1 MSLRVVI
8 WGLVI
13 SSGLC
18 WLAWLLT
25 LFNTNP
31 TQGGQP
37 AILAFY
43 LSLFAGLFGTLTLA
57 GYALRRLFGRNE
69 VKYGIIRTAFR
80 QAFLAS
86 LLLVG
91 LLVLESLHIFSW
103 WDAWLLIIVVVLLE
117 LYLRAY
123 GNQRTI

>member
-8 WGLVI
+8 WGLVV

-25 LFNTNP
+25 LLNTNP
-31 TQGGQP
+31 SQGGQP

-57 GYALRRLFGRNE
+57 GYGLRRLLAHNE
-69 VKYGIIRTAFR
+69 LKYSLIRASFR

-86 LLLVG
+86 VLLVG
-91 LLVLESLHIFSW
+91 MLLMQSLGLFSW
-103 WDAWLLIIVVVLLE
+103 WDAWLLIAVVVLLE

-123 GNQRTI
+123 GNPRTI

>member
-25 LFNTNP
+25 VFNTNP
-31 TQGGQP
+31 AQGGQP

-57 GYALRRLFGRNE
+57 GYGLRRMVAHNE
-69 VKYGIIRTAFR
+69 LKYGIIRTAFR

-86 LLLVG
+86 TLFVG
-91 LLVLESLHIFSW
+91 LLILQSLYLFSW
-103 WDAWLLIIVVVLLE
+103 WDAWLLIAVVVLLE

-123 GNQRTI
+123 GNTRTI